1 MKPTPSQSHIIKKYF
16 PNCKDVNIIMEFGN
30 EVDATRFSGSF
41 IADYKEGRKKKRS
54 LFEDGRFVKT
64 F

>member
-1 MKPTPSQSHIIKKYF
+1 MKPTTSQRHIIKEHT

-41 IADYKEGRKKKRS
+41 IAEYKEGRKKIRS